1 MVSSDQERRSGSIEA
16 PTDNTAGGV
25 TGWLCLAAAPTF
37 AVMAIVALTSGADM
51 VCSAMQG
58 PFPLD
63 GMTTMYLLMCLFHL
77 PPWLRLISGRA
88 VLSERA

>member
-1 MVSSDQERRSGSIEA
+1 MLPSDHERRSGSIKA

-25 TGWLCLAAAPTF
+25 TDWLCLAAAPSF

-77 PPWLRLISGRA
+77 PPWLRLISRRSIE
-88 VLSERA
+88 SERA